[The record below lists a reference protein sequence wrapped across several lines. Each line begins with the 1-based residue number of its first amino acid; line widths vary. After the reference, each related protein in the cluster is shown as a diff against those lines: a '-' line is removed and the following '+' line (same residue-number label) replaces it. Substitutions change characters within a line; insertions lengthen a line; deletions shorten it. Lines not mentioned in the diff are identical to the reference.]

1 MPAVEVVAAIAL
13 YVATHAL
20 DQAAYRG
27 SLNLP
32 SWVIFGTADAA
43 RQILTTLAAAVI
55 TVVGVVFSI
64 TIVTLTLAS
73 TQFGPRMLRNFI
85 RDRGTQF
92 TLGTFVAT
100 FVYATLVLISIG
112 PRAGGPDFVPHLSI
126 TVAVVLATVS
136 MAVLIYFIHHIA
148 SSIQL
153 PRVIASIAG
162 RPFAG
167 DRCRVDG
174 DRCRCHRVRAVRSRA
189 DDPPGRKRRDRPR
202 AVERLP
208 PVHPARDADQAGGRE
223 GRSDPFAAPAWPVL
237 ADHRRKL
244 LAGARGRVLEIG
256 AGTGANLAFYGDGVE
271 SLTVVEPDAPMAG
284 RLERK
289 AEQVGRPV
297 ELMRAPAEELPFADD
312 SFDVVVST
320 LVLCTVGDQAK
331 ALAELRRVLKP
342 GGRLLFIEHVRAED
356 AGLARWQDRLNGIN
370 RVVARGC
377 NCNRSTVDAI
387 RGAGFAI
394 VDLDHDRLQKV
405 PAFVSPLVVGSAE
418 AA

>member
-1 MPAVEVVAAIAL
+1 VSISGRIFA
-13 YVATHAL
+13 
-20 DQAAYRG
+20 AAYDRM
-27 SLNLP
+27 SA
-32 SWVIFGTADAA
+32 GTEK
-43 RQILTTLAAAVI
+43 
-55 TVVGVVFSI
+55 
-64 TIVTLTLAS
+64 
-73 TQFGPRMLRNFI
+73 
-85 RDRGTQF
+85 
-92 TLGTFVAT
+92 
-100 FVYATLVLISIG
+100 
-112 PRAGGPDFVPHLSI
+112 AG
-126 TVAVVLATVS
+126 
-136 MAVLIYFIHHIA
+136 
-148 SSIQL
+148 
-153 PRVIASIAG
+153 
-162 RPFAG
+162 
-167 DRCRVDG
+167 
-174 DRCRCHRVRAVRSRA
+174 
-189 DDPPGRKRRDRPR
+189 
-202 AVERLP
+202 
-208 PVHPARDADQAGGRE
+208 
-223 GRSDPFAAPAWPVL
+223 L

-256 AGTGANLAFYGDGVE
+256 AGTGANLGFYGDGVE
-271 SLTVVEPDAPMAG
+271 SLTVVEPDAPMAE

-289 AEQVGRPV
+289 AEQLGRPV
-297 ELMRAPAEELPFADD
+297 ELVKAPAEALPFADD

-394 VDLDHDRLQKV
+394 VELEHDRLQKV